1 MAVANFTLVNG
12 GNTPDDLETNDALYI
27 ESLERAIDNL
37 ADAHGKVTHLL
48 AEAHRALKQERELRQ
63 ALEVELLNR

>member
-1 MAVANFTLVNG
+1 MAVKNLTLVNG
-12 GNTPDDLETNDALYI
+12 AGSTDDLETNDALYI

-37 ADAHGKVTHLL
+37 TDAHGKVTHLL
-48 AEAHRALKQERELRQ
+48 AEAHRELKQERARRT